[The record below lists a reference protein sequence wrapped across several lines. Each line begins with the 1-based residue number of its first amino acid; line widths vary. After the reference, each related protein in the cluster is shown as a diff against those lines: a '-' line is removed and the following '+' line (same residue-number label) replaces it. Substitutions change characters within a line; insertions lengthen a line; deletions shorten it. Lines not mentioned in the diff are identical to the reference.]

1 MFTNTF
7 KHVIVFII
15 VEVIQ
20 IKKPSFT
27 TTIDKELQE
36 KFKSTCALKS
46 LKMNEVIEACMR
58 YFVEGTMEYDSKN
71 STIEVKDIQKSDL

>member
-1 MFTNTF
+1 
-7 KHVIVFII
+7 
-15 VEVIQ
+15 VEVIH

-36 KFKSTCALKS
+36 KFKSKCALES

-58 YFVEGTMEYDSKN
+58 RFVDGMMEYDSKN
-71 STIEVKDIQKSDL
+71 DKLKVREKL